1 MILLLSAE
9 SDPGWL
15 AYITRGHY
23 VIARGQTREEARV
36 RLVQKI
42 QKLGLPMPNPKAFE
56 QISASTGTIVETPS
70 TTDKGP
76 QNE

>member
-15 AYITRGHY
+15 AYIARGHY

-36 RLVQKI
+36 RLVQRI
-42 QKLGLPMPNPKAFE
+42 QKLGLPMLDPKAFE
-56 QISASTGTIVETPS
+56 QIGASTGTIVEIPS

-76 QNE
+76 KNE

>member
-1 MILLLSAE
+1 MTLLLSAE

-15 AYITRGHY
+15 AYITRGYY
-23 VIARGQTREEARV
+23 VIARGHTREEARV

-56 QISASTGTIVETPS
+56 QISASTGTIVETRP